1 MALGQTYNVYVDGQL
16 FGTYNTATQLNY
28 TFATNG
34 NHIIKVTAVY
44 NGKETAGQ
52 KLEVVVTGLEN
63 TTTQVTTEPVVE
75 PTTTAKVTEPVVEP
89 TTKAEVTTK
98 KPEQTTTKKE
108 ETTTKPEQS
117 TGTDVKPSTGLSS
130 NY

>member
-1 MALGQTYNVYVDGQL
+1 MGQTYNVYVDGQL

-89 TTKAEVTTK
+89 TTK

-108 ETTTKPEQS
+108 ETTTKSEQQQ
-117 TGTDVKPSTGLSS
+117 VQM
-130 NY
+130 